1 MCWTARG
8 STLGPCT
15 REQSTTLRPGSGDLR
30 HEEWEKLGLAG
41 LALALSL
48 VATEFDPELAV
59 ALFLG
64 AMFMWALGVRAIWR
78 RWDLVERLSGDRDA
92 YAISEVLDL
101 ALREATMERR
111 HTFAALVR
119 AWLDRSETDVDE
131 RLRSV
136 ADELDALATELE
148 DETLELDPAS
158 AVACLRLL
166 TDVMESPLLNRH
178 LPATDLRSRVRQIRA
193 GFRLREPA
201 P

>member
-1 MCWTARG
+1 MYARAVDNAAA
-8 STLGPCT
+8 
-15 REQSTTLRPGSGDLR
+15 RLRDLR
-30 HEEWEKLGLAG
+30 HEEREKLGLAG

-59 ALFLG
+59 SLFLG
-64 AMFMWALGVRAIWR
+64 AIFIGALGVRAIWR

-101 ALREATMERR
+101 ARREATMERR

-193 GFRLREPA
+193 GFRLREPTA
-201 P
+201 